1 MYRKNPVHRK
11 GAHMKRISAPV
22 FLLMLFMAAAAL
34 PGCKENPT
42 YPVSSDVKTTRERTV
57 RPVALSDNTTQL
69 TIDQVEQYA
78 ANGYSSWVYGD
89 PVDYGA
95 LTPDNSDVGTYTTG
109 ETLLTFFTMSDIH
122 IVDKESPSQAI
133 FGAMSTNPAEP
144 PPGFGNV
151 NTSAY
156 SPVMLSTTH
165 VLDAAVQ
172 TINALHKNTPF
183 DFGISLGDDANSN
196 QYNELRW
203 FIDVMDGKM
212 ITPSSGAH
220 RGADS
225 IDYQKP
231 YRAAGLD
238 RSIPW
243 YQTLGN
249 HDQYWCGTLFVD
261 DYDRRVLVGNTVLDL
276 ALAGASAFPSF
287 EGHGYYMGVIDG
299 ATVYGTITGYGN
311 DATMAPP
318 VIAADHQRH
327 ALSTAKS
334 PTLNWMKEFFNTS
347 SQPKGHGFT
356 KANLDND
363 FASYSF
369 EPKANLPLKVIVLD
383 DTCKENPYAADS
395 SYARACLD
403 QPRYDWLVN
412 ELNKGQVE
420 GKLMIIAAHI
430 PVGPHA
436 NVPDNPAA
444 APSDNQTA
452 DNRKIL
458 PLFLS
463 TVHLNEPPPNEPLT
477 PYNVV
482 TDEMLLDMLH
492 NYPNLI
498 LWIAGHRHI
507 NTVTPQPA
515 PAPKGPECGFWE
527 VETSSLRD
535 FPQEFRTFK
544 IVRNSNNTISIF
556 VTDVD
561 PAVQDDPAA
570 QPGSPAAK
578 SRGYAIGANRIAEGT
593 PNAFT
598 DTTSHVYNAELVKPL
613 STEMQA
619 KIANYGSKMK

>member
-1 MYRKNPVHRK
+1 
-11 GAHMKRISAPV
+11 
-22 FLLMLFMAAAAL
+22 MAAVAL
-34 PGCKENPT
+34 PGCKEKPT
-42 YPVSSDVKTTRERTV
+42 YPISTDVKTTRERTV
-57 RPVALSDNTTQL
+57 RAVALSDNTTQL

-78 ANGYSSWVYGD
+78 ANGYSSWMYGD
-89 PVDYGA
+89 PVDYGP

-133 FGAMSTNPAEP
+133 FGAMSTNPAVP

-156 SPVMLSTTH
+156 SPIMLSTTH

-172 TINALHKNTPF
+172 TINALNKNAPF
-183 DFGISLGDDANSN
+183 DFGISLGDDANSD

-203 FIDVMDGKM
+203 FIDVMDGKI

-238 RSIPW
+238 KSIPW

-249 HDQYWCGTLFVD
+249 HDQHWCGTLLVN
-261 DYDRRVLVGNTVLDL
+261 DYDRRILVGNTVIDM
-276 ALAGASAFPSF
+276 ALAGVSAFPSF

-299 ATVYGTITGYGN
+299 ATVYGTIMGYGN
-311 DATMAPP
+311 DTTMAPP
-318 VIAADHQRH
+318 VIAADARRH
-327 ALSTAKS
+327 ALATETST
-334 PTLNWMKEFFNTS
+334 TLNWMKEFFKTT

-356 KANLDND
+356 KCNLDND

-383 DTCKENPYAADS
+383 DTCKENPYAAQS

-403 QPRYDWLVN
+403 QPRYDWLIN
-412 ELNKGQVE
+412 ELNQGQID

-430 PVGPHA
+430 PVGPQS
-436 NVPDNPAA
+436 NIPDNPVT
-444 APSDNQTA
+444 APADNQTL

-463 TVHLNEPPPNEPLT
+463 TVHLGEAPPYEPLT

-482 TDEMLLDMLH
+482 TDEMLLATLH

-578 SRGYAIGANRIAEGT
+578 SRGYAIGANRIAAGT

-619 KIANYGSKMK
+619 IIANYGSHMK

>member
-1 MYRKNPVHRK
+1 MKNLSV
-11 GAHMKRISAPV
+11 SA
-22 FLLMLFMAAAAL
+22 FLVLLFGTAAAFQA
-34 PGCKENPT
+34 CSESPT
-42 YPVSSDVKTTRERTV
+42 YPVSTDVKTTRERTV
-57 RPVALSDNTTQL
+57 RAATLPSGTTQL
-69 TIDQVEQYA
+69 TTEQVKEYGPH
-78 ANGYSSWVYGD
+78 GYSSWVYGG

-95 LTPDNSDVGTYTTG
+95 LTPDNSSAGTYTVG
-109 ETLLTFFTMSDIH
+109 ATLLSFFTMSDVH

-133 FGAMSTNPAEP
+133 FGGMSTNPADP
-144 PPGFGNV
+144 PQGFGNA

-172 TINALHKNTPF
+172 TINALHAGPMPF

-203 FIDVMDGKM
+203 FIDVMDGKA

-231 YRAAGLD
+231 YRAAGLN

-243 YQTLGN
+243 YQTMGN
-249 HDQYWCGTLFVD
+249 HDQYWCGTLLVN
-261 DYDRRVLVGNTVLDL
+261 DYDRSVLVGDTVINI
-276 ALAGASAFPSF
+276 ALVGPTAFPSF

-299 ATVYGTITGYGN
+299 ATEYGTITGYGE
-311 DATMAPP
+311 DSKVAPP
-318 VIAADHQRH
+318 VIAADPQRH
-327 ALSTAKS
+327 ALATATS
-334 PTLNWMKEFFNTS
+334 NTS
-347 SQPKGHGFT
+347 SWMEEFQRTTSRPLGHGFT
-356 KANLDND
+356 QSKLDRD

-383 DTCKENPYAADS
+383 DTCKENPYATDS

-403 QPRYDWLVN
+403 QQRYDWLVG
-412 ELNKGQVE
+412 ELDQGQAD

-430 PVGPHA
+430 PVGPLS
-436 NVPDNPAA
+436 NVPDFQVKPGGIPNEAH
-444 APSDNQTA
+444 
-452 DNRKIL
+452 L

-463 TVHLNEPPPNEPLT
+463 RPTCGASLCELDHYAPML
-477 PYNVV
+477 PYTVV
-482 TDEMLLDMLH
+482 TDHTLLEKLH

-498 LWIAGHRHI
+498 LWISGHRHI

-515 PAPKGPECGFWE
+515 PDTKGPEFGFWE
-527 VETSSLRD
+527 VETPSLRD
-535 FPQEFRTFK
+535 FPQQFRTFR
-544 IVRNSNNTISIF
+544 VVFNSNKTISIF

-561 PAVQDDPAA
+561 PAVQDDPAV

-578 SRGYAIGANRIAEGT
+578 SRGYAIGANRIAAGN
-593 PNAFT
+593 PIAFT
-598 DTTSHVYNAELVKPL
+598 DTTAHVYNAELVKPL
-613 STEMQA
+613 STDMQA
-619 KIANYGSKMK
+619 KLLALFP